1 MNFCYS
7 VISLFIQLPFFD
19 HQRLTS
25 HRELR
30 LAHLLLSAI
39 ATGYIWQDGD
49 QGVPKVRRPYKPLTF
64 YYSFRGIMFGCAN
77 EKILHICSLF
87 MDLVALI
94 YMFAYFDYALIR

>member
-1 MNFCYS
+1 MSEKFSSRTINHKQPNIRYTYK
-7 VISLFIQLPFFD
+7 LFIQLPFLD

-49 QGVPKVRRPYKPLTF
+49 QGVPKVRRPYRQLTF
-64 YYSFRGIMFGCAN
+64 YYSFGGIMFGCAN
-77 EKILHICSLF
+77 E
-87 MDLVALI
+87 
-94 YMFAYFDYALIR
+94 